1 MRDSGLEIVGDVPWG
16 THFCQLYET
25 KEDLIDILVPYFK
38 AGLDNNE
45 FCMWITSEH
54 LKVQEAKAALKNVI
68 PDLDSYLDNGQIEIL
83 PHDKWYTLD
92 GIFDKKRVFNGWIE
106 KLYNAQKRGFK
117 GLRLTGNTIWIGNEN
132 WDNFVEYKEQM
143 DSAIN
148 KYQMIALC
156 TYSLDRCNVNEIIDV
171 VNNHEFALIKRNG
184 EWTLVESSRR
194 KKLEKLLNEKEEIFQ
209 VISNSPAAIIIYR
222 DDKTIYVN
230 KAAEIIA
237 GYTNEELRSMKFID
251 LFHPDCKDMVNKL
264 AKARMGGFNEQKAYE
279 VKLITKTG
287 ETKWADTLSNV
298 IQYEGKPAG
307 IVICTDIT
315 LRKKAE
321 EALLKA
327 KKQVEFDR
335 KRLETIL
342 EISPAAIIVV
352 NADSVVSYINNR
364 ARQLYGIDITS
375 LDLTDA
381 VNIVKARRA
390 DGSKYPNG
398 ESPTGRALKGERV
411 NNEEVILEQPDGTV
425 IPILAST
432 TPITNSEGKI
442 IAAIAIFEDISELK
456 KAEAI
461 LDADLHALNRLHNLS
476 TLYLQDKNWDHV
488 LKEIVD
494 SAVDITGADFGNI
507 QLLDPESHQLKIMA
521 HQGFPKWW
529 LDYWNTVSEG
539 QGTCGTALEKGK
551 RIIVEDVENN
561 PIFNGE
567 TLDIQLKA
575 GVRAVQS
582 TPIMT
587 RTGKPLGM
595 FSTHYKNPHRPNQRE
610 IQLLDLLA
618 SQIADIVENKN
629 VEDHRQKILEK
640 KQSLSE
646 KLQISN
652 NELINIQHE
661 LKKTIKEL
669 EVSNRE
675 LEQFAYIASHDLQ
688 EPLRMVASFTQ
699 LLERKYKNELD
710 DEARDYI
717 YFAVDGAKRMQ
728 DLINDLLAFS
738 RITSKTGEFKE
749 VSLDKVVDEVLF
761 NLEIAI
767 EDCRAVI
774 HRRHLPV
781 IYGDYGQMVQVFQ
794 NLIGNS
800 LKYRGEETPD
810 IQISVQNEPKEW
822 IISVK
827 DNGIG
832 INQQYFN
839 KIFQIFRRLHTKEE
853 FDGTGIGLAIT
864 KRIIENHGGKIWVES
879 EPGKGSIFYFTIP
892 N

>member
-45 FCMWITSEH
+45 FCMWITSEP

-148 KYQMIALC
+148 KYEMIALC

-184 EWTLVESSRR
+184 EWALVESSRR

-222 DDKTIYVN
+222 DDETVYVN

-237 GYTNEELRSMKFID
+237 GYTNEEVRSMKFID

-398 ESPTGRALKGERV
+398 ESPTGRALKGQRV

-432 TPITNSEGKI
+432 TPITNSEGEI

-567 TLDIQLKA
+567 TLDVQLKA

-618 SQIADIVENKN
+618 SQIADIIENKN

>member
-16 THFCQLYET
+16 THFCQIYET

-45 FCMWITSEH
+45 FCMWITSEP

-143 DSAIN
+143 DRAIN

-156 TYSLDRCNVNEIIDV
+156 TYNLDRCNVNEIIDV

-184 EWTLVESSRR
+184 EWSLVESSRR

-398 ESPTGRALKGERV
+398 ESPTGRALKGQRV

-432 TPITNSEGKI
+432 TPITNSEGEI

-488 LKEIVD
+488 LMEIVD

-551 RIIVEDVENN
+551 RIIVEDVENS

-567 TLDIQLKA
+567 TLDMQLKA

-618 SQIADIVENKN
+618 SQIADIIENKN

-738 RITSKTGEFKE
+738 RITSKTDEFKE
-749 VSLDKVVDEVLF
+749 VSLDKVVNEVLF